1 MMEHSVTQQ
10 YPKIDDVKLEGAMT
24 KVLIV
29 EDDHTIA
36 ESVEL
41 FLRKES
47 YKTERAKDG
56 KRALELWRSFKP
68 DLIVLDIGLPEL
80 DGYEV
85 LRTIRTEDN
94 VPVIF
99 LTARTEE
106 IDELLGMGLGADDY
120 LTKPFS
126 LRKLLVHIKAV
137 LRRAFAT
144 SDDAKPIRVGGVEVD
159 PYRVRAS
166 VNETVLNLTP
176 TEFKLLHHLAKSPGR
191 AVSRWELIEETMP
204 ESEALGR
211 AVDSHMKNLR
221 QKLSD
226 AGAPNLI
233 ETVRTVGYRLV
244 E

>member
-1 MMEHSVTQQ
+1 MTSYMATEQ
-10 YPKIDDVKLEGAMT
+10 YPTIETSMT

-41 FLRKES
+41 FLRKEAF
-47 YKTERAKDG
+47 KTERAKDG
-56 KRALELWRSFKP
+56 KRALELWRSFNP
-68 DLIVLDIGLPEL
+68 DLILLDIGLPEL
-80 DGYEV
+80 DGFEV
-85 LRTIRTEDN
+85 LKTVRAQDS

-99 LTARTEE
+99 LTARSEE

-137 LRRAFAT
+137 LRRASVT
-144 SDDAKPIRVGGVEVD
+144 NDAPKSINVGNLEVD
-159 PYRVRAS
+159 PYRVSAR
-166 VNETVLNLTP
+166 VNEITLNLTP

-191 AVSRWELIEETMP
+191 AVSRWELLEVTMP

-221 QKLSD
+221 QKLAD
-226 AGAPNLI
+226 AGAPTMI

-244 E
+244 ESEA